1 MPEKK
6 LRSILLGILLWV
18 LLFTASTV
26 AAYKL
31 DKNNI
36 DIAMLII
43 IPIICVILSYIY
55 MRAPREKSVYEGT
68 RLGFTW
74 FVIMLTLD
82 VIVLVYILENGWEY
96 FRTWTIW
103 ISYAEVVFLC
113 GVIGALMKPTKEEIE
128 QRGND
133 KIDETSKNSKT
144 EGDTYFSK

>member
-18 LLFTASTV
+18 LLFTASML
-26 AAYKL
+26 AAFKL

-36 DIAMLII
+36 DVFMLIV

-55 MRAPREKSVYEGT
+55 MRAPKDKSVYEGT

-74 FVIMLTLD
+74 FVIILTLD
-82 VIVLVYILENGWEY
+82 VIVLTYILENGWEY

-128 QRGND
+128 QRGSD
-133 KIDETSKNSKT
+133 KTDAPPKISKS
-144 EGDTYFSK
+144 EGDSYFSK

>member
-1 MPEKK
+1 
-6 LRSILLGILLWV
+6 
-18 LLFTASTV
+18 
-26 AAYKL
+26 
-31 DKNNI
+31 
-36 DIAMLII
+36 MLII
-43 IPIICVILSYIY
+43 IPIVSVILSYIY

-96 FRTWTIW
+96 FRTWTVW

-133 KIDETSKNSKT
+133 KIDEQPKALKT